1 MSFPFYKQHDA
12 MDCGPTC
19 LKMVAQF
26 YGQSFSLDK
35 LRELCNVTREG
46 VSILGISDA
55 AEAIGFRTIAI
66 SVDFEKIKEQAPLP
80 FIAHWKQA
88 HFVVVYKITS
98 KHIYVADP
106 GFNLVKYTVADF
118 LEGWLSHN
126 SDGNKLGVGL
136 LLEPTPKFF
145 EQKDATDNISDPP
158 KRGFRFLF
166 QYLTNYRRLI
176 FQLMIGMVLGS
187 LLQLILPFL
196 TQSIVDFGINHRDIS
211 FIYLIL
217 VAQLMLFFSRT
228 VVDFVR
234 GWILLHI
241 GQRINISLVSDFL
254 IKLMKMPIAFFDS
267 KMLGDIIQRIGDHN
281 RIEQF
286 LTASTLNVLF
296 SMFNL
301 LIFGVVLGFYSIK
314 IFAVFLVG
322 SILYSI
328 WVVLFMKRR
337 RELDF
342 KRFDKL
348 RQNQDTII
356 QLISGMQEIKM
367 HNSEKQKRWEW
378 ERIQARLYQIN
389 MQSLKLNQYQQAGA
403 VFLNEGKNIFITF
416 LAASAVIHGE
426 MTLGMMLSVQY
437 IIGQLNSPIDQLIG
451 FMQSAQDAKISL
463 ERLSEIHDKP
473 DEEAQEQSKV
483 HELPVN
489 CNMKLE
495 NISFHYPG
503 MQDQFA
509 LQDISLLIPEG
520 KVTAIVGSS
529 GSGKSTLI
537 KILLGFYKPQKG
549 SINVGP
555 QSLFNLSNKLWR
567 SKCGVVMQEGFIFSD
582 SIERNIALGAERID
596 RLKLRKA
603 VEIANISEYIEGLPL
618 GFQTKIGSNGQ
629 GISAGQ
635 KQRILIARAVY
646 KDPAFIFF
654 DEATNALDAN
664 NERTIIEKLDEFFV
678 GRTVVVVA
686 HRLSTVKHADQIVV
700 VENGKIVEVG
710 PHEALA
716 AIKGSYFHLVRN
728 QLELGK

>member
-1 MSFPFYKQHDA
+1 MRFPFYKQHDA

-19 LKMVAQF
+19 IKMVAQF
-26 YGQSFSLDK
+26 YGQSHNLDK

-55 AEAIGFRTIAI
+55 AEAIGFRTMAI
-66 SVDFEKIKEQAPLP
+66 SVDFGKLKKQAPLP
-80 FIAHWKQA
+80 FIAHWKQE

-98 KHIYVADP
+98 THVHVADP
-106 GFNLVKYTVADF
+106 AFNLVKYTITDF
-118 LEGWLSHN
+118 LEGWLSHSPDN
-126 SDGNKLGVGL
+126 NKLGVGL
-136 LLEPTPKFF
+136 LLEPTPRFF
-145 EQKDATDNISDPP
+145 EYKDSADNISDAP
-158 KRGFRFLF
+158 KKGFGFLF
-166 QYLTNYRRLI
+166 KYLKNYRRLI
-176 FQLMIGMVLGS
+176 IQLMIGMILGS

-254 IKLMKMPIAFFDS
+254 IKLMKLPIAFFDS

-301 LIFGVVLGFYSIK
+301 LIFGVVLAFYNIN
-314 IFAVFLVG
+314 IFAVFLLG

-328 WVVLFMKRR
+328 WVVLFMKQR

-378 ERIQARLYQIN
+378 ERIQARLYHIN
-389 MQSLKLNQYQQAGA
+389 MKSLKLNQYQQAGA

-416 LAASAVIHGE
+416 LAASAVINGE

-473 DEEAQEQSKV
+473 DEETEEQNKVQEMPIK
-483 HELPVN
+483 
-489 CNMKLE
+489 CNIELE
-495 NISFHYPG
+495 NVSFHYPG
-503 MQDQFA
+503 MQDQLA
-509 LQDISLLIPEG
+509 IQNISLSIPEG

-549 SINVGP
+549 KIFVGP
-555 QSLFNLSNKLWR
+555 QSLYNLSNKLWR
-567 SKCGVVMQEGFIFSD
+567 SKCGVVMQDGFIFSD
-582 SIERNIALGAERID
+582 SIEKNIALGEERID
-596 RLKLRKA
+596 RAKLRKA

-618 GFQTKIGSNGQ
+618 GYQTKIGSNGQ

-646 KDPAFIFF
+646 KDPSFIFF

-700 VENGKIVEVG
+700 VENGQIVEVG

-716 AIKGSYFHLVRN
+716 AIKGRYYNLVRN